1 MMDTIQSNRK
11 AILLVA
17 LVFVLGIALGAGGV
31 YVLTT
36 RVHAARAQAAAPGG
50 RSPASVVAR
59 LDGELNL
66 TPDQE
71 KKIEAILTD
80 TQARYAEIH
89 RQADPEYDQAR
100 HQGRVRIREVLTPE
114 QQPKFDQFL
123 RRVDEERRSR
133 QSENPR

>member
-1 MMDTIQSNRK
+1 MMDAIQSNRK

-123 RRVDEERRSR
+123 RRVDEERRRR
-133 QSENPR
+133 QSENSR

>member
-1 MMDTIQSNRK
+1 MDARQSSRK

-17 LVFVLGIALGAGGV
+17 LVFVLGIALGAVGV
-31 YVLTT
+31 YVVTT
-36 RVHAARAQAAAPGG
+36 RVHAARPQAAAPGG

-59 LDGELNL
+59 LDAELDL

-71 KKIEAILTD
+71 KQIEAILTD

-100 HQGRVRIREVLTPE
+100 HQGRVRIREILTPE
-114 QQPKFDQFL
+114 QQPKFDLFL
-123 RRVDEERRSR
+123 RRVDEERRRR
-133 QSENPR
+133 QSENAR

>member
-1 MMDTIQSNRK
+1 MMDAIQSNRK

>member
-1 MMDTIQSNRK
+1 MDASQSSRK

-17 LVFVLGIALGAGGV
+17 LVFALGIALGAGGV

-36 RVHAARAQAAAPGG
+36 HVHAARPQAAGPGG

-59 LDGELNL
+59 LDAELALN
-66 TPDQE
+66 PDQE
-71 KKIEAILTD
+71 KQIEAILTD

-100 HQGRVRIREVLTPE
+100 HEGRMRIREVLTPE
-114 QQPKFDQFL
+114 QRPKFDQFL
-123 RRVDEERRSR
+123 RRVDEERRRRESG
-133 QSENPR
+133 EPR